1 MSTNEKGKNLKRKS
15 EFRFHSVSIKTKKG
29 KKAIKEH
36 PTFIFLQNGDIYIY
50 VQLTHSEKIRGKI
63 LIKLKKNPNPLD
75 FRDSYYIEEICH
87 DSKVNFGKKK
97 VDWII
102 DESDEEQI
110 RKLIKK

>member
-1 MSTNEKGKNLKRKS
+1 MKAVEKSKNLKRKS

-29 KKAIKEH
+29 RKRIKKH
-36 PTFIFLQNGDIYIY
+36 PTFIFLQNGDILIY

-75 FRDSYYIEEICH
+75 IRDSYYIEEICH
-87 DSKVNFGKKK
+87 DNKDNFGKKK

-102 DESDEEQI
+102 DESDEKQI